1 MKILICSDIHGD
13 LDSMERVLEAYKS
26 ENADKLLI
34 LGDLLYHGPR
44 NDLPSTYAPKKVIE
58 LLNEN
63 KENILKLVSSAEE
76 STDLQV
82 HIGSENALDAMS
94 NSSFVYRLVRRNGQ
108 VVGAVGV
115 IGPRRMDYSRV
126 IALLNQLSLGISGLI
141 GSDEAGGG
149 ALSDGKK

>member
-1 MKILICSDIHGD
+1 MGQFKEML
-13 LDSMERVLEAYKS
+13 
-26 ENADKLLI
+26 NLL
-34 LGDLLYHGPR
+34 
-44 NDLPSTYAPKKVIE
+44 
-58 LLNEN
+58 EN
-63 KENILKLVSSAEE
+63 KEDLASLISDGSEGR
-76 STDLQV
+76 DLQV

-149 ALSDGKK
+149 ALPDGKK